1 QEVKKQLTLKVEEL
15 ERKLETTNAQNIEF
29 LQVIAKREESIHQ
42 CQLRLEEK
50 TCECSS
56 LARQLEMAIED
67 AKKQV
72 EQTRER
78 AASRERAAQSKML
91 DLETQLSRNK
101 TELNQLRRSK
111 DDAERRYES
120 RLQDLKDRLEQSES
134 TNRSMQNYVQFLK
147 SSYANVF

>member
-1 QEVKKQLTLKVEEL
+1 
-15 ERKLETTNAQNIEF
+15 
-29 LQVIAKREESIHQ
+29 
-42 CQLRLEEK
+42 
-50 TCECSS
+50 
-56 LARQLEMAIED
+56 MAIED
-67 AKKQV
+67 AKRQV

-78 AASRERAAQSKML
+78 ATSRERSAQSKML

-147 SSYANVF
+147 SSYANVFGDSALLGSLSHSRSSPWGQWSPCTSAFKHKRSPASKPYVRK